1 MNGLRIA
8 PIIRR
13 VICAGSIF
21 SLECTLATRT
31 WRRPSIS
38 SVWSRPPSSR
48 MSTSMPLSRVKE
60 PPRWSLTASTTS
72 SWRARRSAL
81 RPWATVRRGEW
92 SVSTRYSWPSS
103 TAVNA
108 ISSMGEPPSDQS
120 EWECRSPRSAARSS
134 RPPGASGPTLAAS
147 SFASRSGTSPRT
159 AAAITFPELAPMPG
173 RSVRRSSATSRA
185 TSSAGSGRIAAAA
198 LRKACTLKVSSR
210 PRSSRKAIRRSAATG
225 PSTAAVLA
233 HAPIMPKR
241 GADERRGSARPRDTC
256 LPLASVER
264 RGPEPRRGRR

>member
-13 VICAGSIF
+13 VISAGSIF

-31 WRRPSIS
+31 WSRASIS

-72 SWRARRSAL
+72 SCRASRSAL
-81 RPWATVRRGEW
+81 RPWATREPGRVVGEDEVLVAELDRGERHLLDGRAAVGPVRVGVQVATERGPQLPAARRQRPDVGGLELRQPLGDLPAHRSRDHLPRARADAGQLGEAVLGHQSGDLVGRQRQDRRGGLAEGLHLEG
-92 SVSTRYSWPSS
+92 V
-103 TAVNA
+103 
-108 ISSMGEPPSDQS
+108 
-120 EWECRSPRSAARSS
+120 
-134 RPPGASGPTLAAS
+134 LAAPLQQEGDPS
-147 SFASRSGTSPRT
+147 ERGDGTQH
-159 AAAITFPELAPMPG
+159 
-173 RSVRRSSATSRA
+173 
-185 TSSAGSGRIAAAA
+185 
-198 LRKACTLKVSSR
+198 R
-210 PRSSRKAIRRSAATG
+210 P
-225 PSTAAVLA
+225 VLA
-233 HAPIMPKR
+233 HGPIMPKG